1 MKRTLSTCLALGL
14 FAASFSLPATAQESE
29 GFEIT
34 KYRIDSND
42 CFECGPSPIIQSADD
57 LQAYLSETSAHL
69 ESRRHSNGVFTISDF
84 KAEIQRRKRQ
94 RETQVVFLDFDAGGE
109 PTFPVCQDTGME
121 DEAGNTIFTTFGV
134 FLDHVYTQEERDTIQ
149 ARIEADYSDFN
160 FSFTQTEPVA
170 GDFSTILFGQNDAPL
185 DCSEGS
191 NITLTPDFFLNIL
204 FGQAEG
210 IDFLNENRSDN
221 AFADASLWEFAAQL
235 AGPGLFTALS
245 GLSVDDFGGDLTAA
259 VSEAVVN
266 QSANTG
272 AHEAGHIMGLRHQN
286 SFGAPGDGI
295 PPALS
300 PFDFV
305 PVFDGP
311 SDATETLLHTMASG
325 ASVGL
330 GLTGSTVTDRFF
342 SERSAVRLSVN
353 EQGRIETEDKVA
365 RRKGRLILRNIKVPN
380 TIIEGQNQDARIR
393 ARGLVLEGSLDEV
406 GEVDSYFIRA
416 RKGLFFNAEIIPVIV
431 TGETFEEGILG
442 QISIFL
448 QNRDGSETLV
458 ATNAR
463 SFESLFDTEIFDAV
477 LPENGLYR
485 IEVSA
490 PDVFFVD
497 LDGEGPLDPLSLS
510 DPLEGNAPELLTGN
524 YKVLLFTCE
533 KRLPRERKLRG
544 GSVVA
549 AP

>member
-14 FAASFSLPATAQESE
+14 VAAAFSLPATAQETE
-29 GFEIT
+29 ELEIT

-57 LQAYLSETSAHL
+57 LQAYLSETGAYLDSN
-69 ESRRHSNGVFTISDF
+69 RYRNGVFSVSDF
-84 KAEIQRRKRQ
+84 KAEIERRKRQ

-109 PTFPVCQDTGME
+109 PTFPVC
-121 DEAGNTIFTTFGV
+121 FTNGVLFGV
-134 FLDHVYTQEERDTIQ
+134 FQDHVYTQEERDAIQ
-149 ARIEADYSDFN
+149 ARIEADYSEFN
-160 FSFTQTEPVA
+160 FRFVQDEPA
-170 GDFSTILFGQNDAPL
+170 GGDFSTILFGQNDTPL
-185 DCSEGS
+185 DCSAPS
-191 NITLTPDFFLNIL
+191 NIQLTPEGFLSIL

-221 AFADASLWEFAAQL
+221 AFADASLWEFAAQFNP
-235 AGPGLFTALS
+235 AVFENLS
-245 GLSVDDFGGDLTAA
+245 GLSIADFDGDVVAA

-286 SFGAPGDGI
+286 SFGAPGDGLPDTGAI
-295 PPALS
+295 S

-311 SDATETLLHTMASG
+311 SEASETVLHTMASG

-330 GLTGSTVTDRFF
+330 GLTGSTITDRFF

-353 EQGRIETEDKVA
+353 ERGTVETEDKIA
-365 RRKGRLILRNIKVPN
+365 RRKGRVILRNIKTPN
-380 TIIEGQNQDARIR
+380 TIIEGQNEDARIGV
-393 ARGLVLEGSLDEV
+393 RGLVVEGSLDEV
-406 GEVDSYFIRA
+406 GEVDSYFFRA
-416 RKGLFFNAEIIPVIV
+416 REGLFFNAEIIPVIV
-431 TGETFEEGILG
+431 TGETFDEGILG

-458 ATNAR
+458 ASNAR

-485 IEVSA
+485 VQISA
-490 PDVFFVD
+490 PDEFFVD
-497 LDGEGPLDPLSLS
+497 VDGVGPLDQLTLST
-510 DPLEGNAPELLTGN
+510 DGGAPELLTGN
-524 YKVLLFTCE
+524 YKVLMFTCE
-533 KRLPRERKLRG
+533 KRLPRERRMKKADM
-544 GSVVA
+544 VA
-549 AP
+549 NLSSR